1 MTRAGDTS
9 LEERV
14 AELERERELL
24 NAIANYAPSLICL
37 VDGTGCVRPLASNKA
52 FELALG
58 YEPTETGGVL
68 FWERYVPPEDA
79 DEVRDAV
86 EQVIATG
93 AACSADGRWVTRDG
107 RIIAVH
113 WSCTPLPMIE
123 SGPVYLITATDITER
138 KRHEE
143 EVRESRTRLVAAADD
158 ARRRL
163 ERNLHDG
170 AQQRLI
176 ALLLA
181 LRVTQ
186 RRVQDDETL
195 SALLDGAVDELSGA
209 LQELRELARGIHP
222 AMLTEQGLAAAVGTL
237 AERAPVP
244 VTLEMADERYA
255 EAVEVAAY
263 YIVSESLANIAKY
276 AQASEAAVR
285 TRVEGRRL
293 IVEVE
298 DDGVG
303 GARASRGTGLR
314 GLADRVEA
322 LGGAIAIV
330 SPTGDGTRVRAVL
343 PLS

>member
-1 MTRAGDTS
+1 VTSAGDTS

-24 NAIANYAPSLICL
+24 NAIANYAPSLLCI
-37 VDGTGCVRPLASNKA
+37 VDGEGRVRPAASNKA

-58 YEPTETGGVL
+58 YSPDETGGVL
-68 FWERYVPPEDA
+68 FWERYVPDEDA
-79 DEVRDAV
+79 AAVREAV
-86 EQVIATG
+86 ERVIATG
-93 AACSADGRWVTRDG
+93 YASSQDGRWVARDG
-107 RIIAVH
+107 RVIDVQ
-113 WSCTPLPMIE
+113 WSCTPLPMIA
-123 SGPVYLITATDITER
+123 SGPLYLISASDITER

-143 EVRESRTRLVAAADD
+143 EVRESRSRLVAAADE

-186 RRVQDDETL
+186 RRVKEDPTL
-195 SALLDGAVDELSGA
+195 AALVDGAIDELSGA

-222 AMLTEQGLAAAVGTL
+222 ATLTEQGLAAAVRTL
-237 AERAPVP
+237 AERAPLPVELEVP
-244 VTLEMADERYA
+244 DDRYP
-255 EAVEVAAY
+255 EAIEVAAY
-263 YIVSESLANIAKY
+263 YIVSESLANMAKY
-276 AQASEAAVR
+276 AQASSAVVR
-285 TRVEGRRL
+285 TRVEGERL

-322 LGGAIAIV
+322 LDGALAVV
-330 SPTGDGTRVRAVL
+330 SPEGGGTRVRAVL
-343 PLS
+343 PL

>member
-1 MTRAGDTS
+1 VTSAGDTS

-24 NAIANYAPSLICL
+24 NAIANYAPSLLCI
-37 VDGTGCVRPLASNKA
+37 VDGTGRVRPAASNKA

-58 YEPTETGGVL
+58 YATDETGGVH
-68 FWERYVPPEDA
+68 FWDRYVPEDDA
-79 DEVRDAV
+79 AGVREAI
-86 EQVIATG
+86 ERVIATEE
-93 AACSADGRWVTRDG
+93 ATSQDGRWVTRDG
-107 RIIAVH
+107 RVIDVE
-113 WSCTPLPMIE
+113 WSCTPLPMIA
-123 SGPVYLITATDITER
+123 SGPLYLVSATDITDR

-143 EVRESRTRLVAAADD
+143 EVRESRSRLVAAADE

-186 RRVQDDETL
+186 RRVQDDPML
-195 SALLDGAVDELSGA
+195 AALVDGAVEELSGA

-222 AMLTEQGLAAAVGTL
+222 ATLTEQGLAAAVRTL
-237 AERAPVP
+237 AERAPLP
-244 VTLEMADERYA
+244 VDLEVDEERYA

-263 YIVSESLANIAKY
+263 YIVSESLANMAKY
-276 AQASEAAVR
+276 AQATRAAVR
-285 TRVEGRRL
+285 TRVEAGRL

-303 GARASRGTGLR
+303 GARAARGTGLR
-314 GLADRVEA
+314 GLVDRVEA
-322 LGGAIAIV
+322 LDGALAIV
-330 SPTGDGTRVRAVL
+330 SPEGEGTRVRAVL
-343 PLS
+343 PL